1 MQNKTNKT
9 DFQDVEWVQETLAD
23 NTRAFD
29 NIVLKYQDQVYTLIF
44 RMIGNR
50 ADAEDLAQNVF
61 VNAFSNLRKFRK
73 ESSFWTWLYSIAIN
87 QIRNYWRSKKHK
99 FVYAESDIRRL
110 TEAKRIFLIENCS
123 AEGDGDVG
131 PEETERIVDTL
142 ISVLPPLQKEI
153 FVLYYVF
160 GHSCEEISEVLD
172 TSPANIKIHLFRG
185 RKRLFGKFKNL
196 LQ

>member
-1 MQNKTNKT
+1 M
-9 DFQDVEWVQETLAD
+9 QETLAD
-23 NTRAFD
+23 TTRAFD
-29 NIVLKYQDQVYTLIF
+29 NIILKYQDQVYTLIF
-44 RMIGNR
+44 RTIGHR

-99 FVYAESDIRRL
+99 FVYTESDMQQS
-110 TEAKRIFLIENCS
+110 TEAQRIFLIEHCS

-131 PEETERIVDTL
+131 PEETKRIADTL

-153 FVLYYVF
+153 FILYYIF

-172 TSPANIKIHLFRG
+172 TSPANIKIQLFRG
-185 RKRLFGKFKNL
+185 RKRLLGKFKNL

>member
-44 RMIGNR
+44 RTIGNR

-99 FVYAESDIRRL
+99 FVYTESDIQRL
-110 TEAKRIFLIENCS
+110 TETQRIFLIENCS
-123 AEGDGDVG
+123 AEGDGDAG
-131 PEETERIVDTL
+131 PEETKRIADAL
-142 ISVLPPLQKEI
+142 ISILPPLQKEI
-153 FVLYYVF
+153 FVLFYIL

-172 TSPANIKIHLFRG
+172 TSPANIKIQLFRG